1 VGARV
6 RAIRRERELTL
17 ERLARET
24 GVGKGFLCEIE
35 QGLAMPSLTT
45 LSRLAR
51 RLEVPLFDL
60 VLQPEL
66 DGARA
71 QISEQLR
78 IHSPAVAS
86 RILKQL
92 AVLLRPGGRP
102 RIAPPPARPAARR
115 GAARAPAAA
124 PRQRTR
130 QARRP

>member
-1 VGARV
+1 
-6 RAIRRERELTL
+6 
-17 ERLARET
+17 
-24 GVGKGFLCEIE
+24 
-35 QGLAMPSLTT
+35 MPSLTT